1 MRLRHSLPAVAL
13 GAVALGVALG
23 ADPARADSTSSLPVP
38 VPVPTGPHPATAA
51 TSPNLIEALLPD
63 VVESPLSIPLPL
75 PSITPLPL
83 PSATPLSLPS
93 AIPQPSTSAR
103 LPAAIPTRRPSVP
116 SSSSPPTA
124 PVPSASASRAA
135 SPPSPSAPPAPST
148 SGTATVSRGNS
159 HGSVERRA
167 RDRART
173 AGHTQVSMI
182 AVPAPTPRPPAR
194 PESGLPAFVLAVA
207 SAPAGVGA
215 SGADSPTSAAEH
227 PPPIS
232 PLSRGLTVA
241 AVDMRSTSRPV
252 ERGPPPPRQPLIS
265 QPCPRR

>member
-13 GAVALGVALG
+13 GAVALGAALG
-23 ADPARADSTSSLPVP
+23 ADPARADSTSPLPVP

-63 VVESPLSIPLPL
+63 VVESPLSTPLPL

-83 PSATPLSLPS
+83 PSTTPLPLPP
-93 AIPQPSTSAR
+93 AIPLPSTSAR
-103 LPAAIPTRRPSVP
+103 LPAAIPTRRTGVP

-148 SGTATVSRGNS
+148 SGTATVSRGNP

-173 AGHTQVSMI
+173 AGHTQVAMI

-215 SGADSPTSAAEH
+215 SGVDSPTSAAEC
-227 PPPIS
+227 PPRIS

-241 AVDMRSTSRPV
+241 TVDMRATSRPV

-265 QPCPRR
+265 QPRPRR